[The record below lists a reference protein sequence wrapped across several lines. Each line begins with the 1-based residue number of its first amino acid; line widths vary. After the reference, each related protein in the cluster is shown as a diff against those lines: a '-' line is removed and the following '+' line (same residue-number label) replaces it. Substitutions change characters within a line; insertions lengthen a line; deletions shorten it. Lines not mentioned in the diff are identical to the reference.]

1 MSKESPFVQ
10 LLRTTVDFS
19 LYAKY
24 NEDMKRLSFIVV
36 LSLILIP
43 ALFSETAFW
52 IGFDPVDNSWNNSEL
67 LSFTDLYETG
77 SELIVSN
84 EEGKSIVTK
93 VYGKKPKT
101 NEGRDL
107 GLTES
112 ALEEL
117 GLWGKGTSQV
127 EVKLRKGAIKEE
139 IEIEEDTGWY
149 SFVLEGVERNISYD
163 IYKALIRNGF
173 KPESRLDEGLIYFTL
188 PYIAEYE
195 REEKRNLLSSLGLEI
210 KEEIVSKNPY
220 MD

>member
-1 MSKESPFVQ
+1 
-10 LLRTTVDFS
+10 
-19 LYAKY
+19 
-24 NEDMKRLSFIVV
+24 MKRLSIFVV

-52 IGFDPVDNSWNNSEL
+52 IGFDPVDKSWDNSEL
-67 LSFTDLYETG
+67 LAFTDLYEEG
-77 SELIVSN
+77 SVLLVSN
-84 EEGKSIVTK
+84 EEGKSIITIVS
-93 VYGKKPKT
+93 GEKPKT
-101 NEGRDL
+101 NDKRNL

-112 ALEEL
+112 ALKEL
-117 GLWGKGTSQV
+117 ELWGNGTSHV
-127 EVKLRKGAIKEE
+127 EVKLRKGSIKEE
-139 IEIEEDTGWY
+139 TEIIEDTGWY
-149 SFVLEGVERNISYD
+149 SFVLEGVERSISYD
-163 IYKALIRNGF
+163 KYKALIRNGF

>member
-52 IGFDPVDNSWNNSEL
+52 IGFDPVDKSWDNSEL
-67 LSFTDLYETG
+67 LAFTDLYEEG
-77 SELIVSN
+77 SVLLVSN
-84 EEGKSIVTK
+84 EEGKSIITIVS
-93 VYGKKPKT
+93 GEKPKT
-101 NEGRDL
+101 NDKRNL

-112 ALEEL
+112 ALKEL
-117 GLWGKGTSQV
+117 ELWGNGTSHV
-127 EVKLRKGAIKEE
+127 EVKLRKGSIKEE
-139 IEIEEDTGWY
+139 TEIIEDTGWY
-149 SFVLEGVERNISYD
+149 SFVLEGVERSISYD
-163 IYKALIRNGF
+163 KYKALIRNGF

-210 KEEIVSKNPY
+210 KEEIVSANPY
-220 MD
+220 IN

>member
-1 MSKESPFVQ
+1 M
-10 LLRTTVDFS
+10 DFS
-19 LYAKY
+19 LPRKY
-24 NEDMKRLSFIVV
+24 NDSMKRLSFIAV

-52 IGFDPVDNSWNNSEL
+52 IGFDPVDKSWDNSEL
-67 LSFTDLYETG
+67 LAFTDLYEEG
-77 SELIVSN
+77 SVLLVSN
-84 EEGKSIVTK
+84 EEGKSIITIVS
-93 VYGKKPKT
+93 GEKPKT
-101 NEGRDL
+101 NDKRNL

-112 ALEEL
+112 ALKEL
-117 GLWGKGTSQV
+117 ELWGNGTSHV
-127 EVKLRKGAIKEE
+127 EVKLRKGSIKEE
-139 IEIEEDTGWY
+139 TEIIEDTGWY
-149 SFVLEGVERNISYD
+149 SFVLEGVERSISYD
-163 IYKALIRNGF
+163 KYKALIRNGF